1 MTNRFL
7 IVLLSVMC
15 LNQSAK
21 GQFSQTVTCTRTP
34 STGLTYNALFG
45 GTGLTPIVN
54 PGPGVSFQVCPDP
67 STQPLDIL
75 SNLFVVPGAFNI
87 NVSAPDIN
95 GCILYLVTMNNP
107 GVATLIYTFVA
118 GCDAILSSQPGIDLR
133 LSAAADGT
141 QQLSYHLRESTE
153 LQHLQLL
160 AIDPNAQA
168 PDAPLRSWGHPATT
182 GHLPLHGLALTPHT
196 PYYLRMEGTTADG
209 HTVTSNVLMAMYVP
223 DAQQRIS
230 NDAATGHYQL
240 AWPVAHT
247 VRDVQGRELFRGQ
260 GRTIDLSAY
269 PTGLYLLHTAN
280 GPSFKLL
287 R

>member
-1 MTNRFL
+1 MD
-7 IVLLSVMC
+7 VL
-15 LNQSAK
+15 
-21 GQFSQTVTCTRTP
+21 
-34 STGLTYNALFG
+34 
-45 GTGLTPIVN
+45 
-54 PGPGVSFQVCPDP
+54 SF
-67 STQPLDIL
+67 
-75 SNLFVVPGAFNI
+75 LFVFPGAFTI
-87 NVSAPDIN
+87 NVSAPDVD
-95 GCILYLVTMNNP
+95 GCINYLVTMNNP
-107 GVATLIYTFVA
+107 GVGTLIYNFAA

-141 QQLSYHLRESTE
+141 QQLSYHMLESTE

-168 PDAPLRSWGHPATT
+168 PDTPLRSWGHPATT
-182 GHLPLHGLALTPHT
+182 GLLPLQGLALTPHT

-209 HTVTSNVLMAMYVP
+209 HTVTSNVLLAMYVP

-230 NDAATGHYQL
+230 KDATTGRYQL
-240 AWPVAHT
+240 AWPEAHT

-269 PTGLYLLHTAN
+269 PAGLYLLQTAN
-280 GPSFKLL
+280 GTSFKLL